1 LGSDPKVLRKLHGT
15 GLPGILGDTN
25 QEFTGSPFN
34 NLTELPQYER
44 IWGKS
49 IKYLRKKID
58 LEHVMMNGI
67 IIQIN

>member
-1 LGSDPKVLRKLHGT
+1 
-15 GLPGILGDTN
+15 
-25 QEFTGSPFN
+25 
-34 NLTELPQYER
+34 LTELPQYER